1 MHPLSLCPP
10 TLCVRVLVIFH
21 VHGTCMASYIY
32 VDSTTS
38 EPLETFQPSRFKP
51 PVTLPSQYPTKTPK
65 IPPTLSEPPP
75 VKGKCT
81 CLVHVTHLLAP

>member
-32 VDSTTS
+32 VDFTMS

-51 PVTLPSQYPTKTPK
+51 PVTLSSQYSTKTLEGSQ
-65 IPPTLSEPPP
+65 TLSEPPP

-81 CLVHVTHLLAP
+81 CPVHVTHLLVP